1 MDILA
6 ALALMMAIE
15 GLAAIMLASRLPEI
29 ARMLGDMDPET
40 VRIAGLVLVAA
51 GGGLYL
57 FVRS

>member
-15 GLAAIMLASRLPEI
+15 GLAAVILAPRLPEI
-29 ARMLGDMDPET
+29 ARVLGDLAPEQ
-40 VRIAGLVLVAA
+40 VRFAGLVLVAA

-57 FVRS
+57 FVRG

>member
-15 GLAAIMLASRLPEI
+15 GLAAIMLAPRLPEI
-29 ARMLGDMDPET
+29 SRMLGDLDPET
-40 VRIAGLVLVAA
+40 VRIVGLVLVAA

-57 FVRS
+57 IVRS

>member
-15 GLAAIMLASRLPEI
+15 GLAAIVFAPRLPEV
-29 ARMLGDMDPET
+29 ARVLGDLDPAQ
-40 VRIAGLVLVAA
+40 VRIAGLILVAV

-57 FVRS
+57 FVRG